1 MRWYDDKSA
10 YEKEAVGPSTP
21 GFLKKW
27 SANPSEAIYL
37 QYEEYRTVLFKW
49 HKNMT
54 TAFTNCLDSR
64 DYMHV
69 RNALAVLE
77 KIIAQ
82 YPLVDFQGK
91 SLEEKVDIIAGKDE
105 TRGDL
110 QIRAQG
116 YLALLRK
123 SSKSWVSQAKF
134 SSKAAPSPA
143 YSPLTKRDSTPSAST
158 VTLRAHSSLN
168 PAATPFNPTEG
179 NSRYV
184 RSRLL
189 LTMIRSEDR
198 SAIQAEGL
206 TPRVDTPKASDM
218 SIAEE
223 RHGTTTSSGKMHR
236 KEPTSTSLLDSKNS
250 LSNRSPGGRS
260 DNTSSQ
266 SIGTRE
272 DPPRSPRTQSDP
284 KAVETLAK
292 RSAGP
297 ILSNPSGQ
305 RAGHHPN
312 ATSSALSQTVG
323 ISQETNE
330 SSRSRIGGGPRNILD
345 MSQASNQRSTVYRD
359 HHQSQRQPS
368 RPASAGTSTSSFG
381 FRGPPPTGPRASTVS
396 TPSNP
401 SGTGGPISRQQQPPQ
416 PRASG
421 QSDPKR
427 LVATQDAKPLQSVTP
442 KVDSTVAVPAVV
454 DPERSSATERRKP
467 SDSQKLPADQ
477 HSAKSNLHDD
487 DRRLPRPADV
497 SRDRITETNRL
508 TRKSTE
514 DRGSVM
520 SATKDS
526 VSGSKH
532 RSGREREE
540 RTQSSNDA
548 RKNSE
553 PLEPKESR
561 RTRMPTRSDAN
572 DREVPARSRGTATA
586 TLERGRPTVSEVHP
600 VALTGGHEVKDNGL
614 HEQKEGQP
622 IEKRASHR
630 EKSDSLQRDQKDGMA
645 KDQKSSGHRDDD
657 GAKRRD
663 ERDASNRRRDDPRE
677 SRHER
682 PRDSHHER
690 GQSRQSPT
698 RTVGERGNEKRER
711 ERETE
716 RRSSNRRDGREGRDS
731 ENREKDKSSREPDHR
746 RDERERSG
754 RERESESRRG
764 SRKHERDRSSDT
776 QDRRTRSGNGETAV
790 TSETNKR
797 RRVLR

>member
-1 MRWYDDKSA
+1 
-10 YEKEAVGPSTP
+10 
-21 GFLKKW
+21 
-27 SANPSEAIYL
+27 
-37 QYEEYRTVLFKW
+37 
-49 HKNMT
+49 MT
-54 TAFTNCLDSR
+54 SAFTNCLDSR

-82 YPLVDFQGK
+82 YPLVDFQAK

-134 SSKAAPSPA
+134 SSKAASSPA

-158 VTLRAHSSLN
+158 ATLRAHSSLN

-179 NSRYV
+179 ISRYL
-184 RSRLL
+184 RSQLV

-206 TPRVDTPKASDM
+206 APRVDTPKMSDM
-218 SIAEE
+218 PIAEE
-223 RHGTTTSSGKMHR
+223 RHGTTTTSGKMHR
-236 KEPTSTSLLDSKNS
+236 KDPIPTSIQESKSS
-250 LSNRSPGGRS
+250 LSNRSPAGRL

-266 SIGTRE
+266 SIVTRE
-272 DPPRSPRTQSDP
+272 DLPRSPRTQSGS
-284 KAVETLAK
+284 KAEEALAK
-292 RSAGP
+292 RSAGS
-297 ILSNPSGQ
+297 ILSTSSGQ
-305 RAGHHPN
+305 RAGHPPPN
-312 ATSSALSQTVG
+312 APSSTLSQAVG
-323 ISQETNE
+323 VSQETNE
-330 SSRSRIGGGPRNILD
+330 SSRSRIGGGPRNVLD
-345 MSQASNQRSTVYRD
+345 MSQASNHRSTVYRD
-359 HHQSQRQPS
+359 QHQSQRQPS
-368 RPASAGTSTSSFG
+368 RPASAGTLAPPFG

-401 SGTGGPISRQQQPPQ
+401 SGTGVPISRQQQPPQ
-416 PRASG
+416 LRASG
-421 QSDPKR
+421 QSDPKK
-427 LVATQDAKPLQSVTP
+427 LVATQDAKPLPSVTP
-442 KVDSTVAVPAVV
+442 KVDSIPAAPAVV
-454 DPERSSATERRKP
+454 DPERRDSSSAAERGSRKP

-487 DRRLPRPADV
+487 DRRLPRPTDV
-497 SRDRITETNRL
+497 SRDRITEANRL
-508 TRKSTE
+508 TRTSIE
-514 DRGSVM
+514 DRGSVT

-526 VSGSKH
+526 ASGTKH

-540 RTQSSNDA
+540 RTQSSNDG
-548 RKNSE
+548 RKDSE

-561 RTRMPTRSDAN
+561 RSRMPTRSDTN
-572 DREVPARSRGTATA
+572 EREVTARSRGTATA
-586 TLERGRPTVSEVHP
+586 TLERGRPTVSEVRP
-600 VALTGGHEVKDNGL
+600 VAPTGGHEVKDNGP
-614 HEQKEGQP
+614 HEPKEGQP
-622 IEKRASHR
+622 IEKRGSHR
-630 EKSDSLQRDQKDGMA
+630 EKSDSLQRDQKDGIS
-645 KDQKSSGHRDDD
+645 KDQKSSGYRDDD

-690 GQSRQSPT
+690 GTSRQSPT

-731 ENREKDKSSREPDHR
+731 ENREKDKSSREADHR

-764 SRKHERDRSSDT
+764 SRKHERDRSSDM

-790 TSETNKR
+790 TNESNKR